1 MGKNTSFDH
10 AGGMFLGW
18 STREAE
24 WRGGRCVRQSALH
37 SERESLFQK
46 QNERQGKWGEG
57 RKEEGRKEET
67 GILFELSSY

>member
-10 AGGMFLGW
+10 ADGMFLGW
-18 STREAE
+18 STQKAE

-37 SERESLFQK
+37 PERESLFQK